1 MAMQLNNSIFIHIP
15 KTGGTWVRRALEASM
30 GMEKDSREISIGEK
44 KWGKTCHATL
54 SSIMRK
60 GKKLTDKKLTF
71 AFVRDPADLLKSL
84 YIEKFWP
91 EW

>member
-44 KWGKTCHATL
+44 NGKTYPC
-54 SSIMRK
+54 
-60 GKKLTDKKLTF
+60 
-71 AFVRDPADLLKSL
+71 
-84 YIEKFWP
+84 YIIIYYA
-91 EW
+91 